1 MTQFGKVDASAG
13 RGGIRRFIRHEPD
26 GSVSRLR
33 VVPART
39 CHLREVIA
47 RLRPRDGVELAAAS
61 GRTAPGAASRTFALS
76 PLRWAAMRGGQCVAL
91 FGAMPDAHH
100 AGVAVVWLFGTPD
113 MERERRALVALGPLF
128 VARMAK
134 VWPVLVNM
142 TLRDDGAVPMQGGC
156 GGGVGAQRDAVA
168 CTAEML
174 QHGGG
179 DSRGRSVAFVS
190 DSTTLRWLAR
200 CGFAVGEALPL
211 GAQGQWFYPFCKGGV
226 PCAAE

>member
-13 RGGIRRFIRHEPD
+13 RGAIRRFIRHQPD

-39 CHLREVIA
+39 CHLREVIT
-47 RLRPRDGVELAAAS
+47 RLRPRDRVELAAAS

-128 VARMAK
+128 VARMAT

-142 TLRDDGAVPMQGGC
+142 TLRDDGDVPVQGGGSGGFGVQRDGVGSTAEVLRRC
-156 GGGVGAQRDAVA
+156 GGA
-168 CTAEML
+168 
-174 QHGGG
+174 
-179 DSRGRSVAFVS
+179 SRGQGAAS
-190 DSTTLRWLAR
+190 DSTLLRWLAR

-211 GAQGQWFYPFCKGGV
+211 GVQGQWFYPFCKGGL